1 MMRTI
6 VYLFDVKR
14 ANIWRAIS
22 HMQSDRGPLKRHPDV
37 EFFKLLGTGTGETF
51 TPRDANM
58 YRWGMLITID
68 DSKID
73 EFDKDSIIA
82 GWRKFAAYEM
92 RLTLVPISV
101 HGVWSGKQPFHS
113 EPNFQWDGAV
123 VAITRASIKWRKN
136 LLFWR
141 AVPPVIS
148 SLRQTPGLELAIGIG
163 EAPIGLQGTL
173 SIWSDAESIRNFA
186 YKGQAHAAVISETAK
201 QGWYRDELF
210 ARFALIQKRGS
221 ISEGL

>member
-1 MMRTI
+1 MTLTI
-6 VYLFDVKR
+6 VYFFDVKR
-14 ANIWRAIS
+14 ADIFKAIR
-22 HMQSDRGPLKRHPDV
+22 HMQSDRGPLKRYPDV

-58 YRWGMLITID
+58 YRWGILVTINE
-68 DSKID
+68 SKVD
-73 EFDKDSIIA
+73 EFDKGSIIA
-82 GWRKFAAYEM
+82 GWRKFAQNEM
-92 RLTLVPISV
+92 RLTLAPIAV
-101 HGVWSGKQPFHS
+101 HGTWSGKQPFHS
-113 EPNFQWDGAV
+113 DPNFQWDGPV

-141 AVPPVIS
+141 ATPPVIL
-148 SLRQTPGLELAIGIG
+148 SLRKSPGLELAIGIG

-173 SIWSDAESIRNFA
+173 SIWSDAASIRNFA
-186 YKGQAHAAVISETAK
+186 YKDQAHSAVISETAK
-201 QGWYRDELF
+201 QGWYKDELF